1 MGGVRRVRKNLNRGI
16 SLAKTGIVF
25 RDSEVCLMTNDI
37 NKAKAF
43 RDYCAD
49 NAFRSSLPN
58 MYDIYQASI
67 GVREKLMSGSL
78 WN

>member
-25 RDSEVCLMTNDI
+25 RNSEVCLMTDSPE
-37 NKAKAF
+37 KAKAF
-43 RDYCAD
+43 RDYCAEKV
-49 NAFRSSLPN
+49 FRSSVPN
-58 MYDIYQASI
+58 MYDICKASI